1 MLRNVFHNHMYFSEP
16 VARRVLRGCVWLVLG
31 LALLYPVSFVSAEDA
46 PSRGLQTFISAL
58 ENRAKQYGWNDLQLR
73 EIRWEYYR
81 TSQRGNPLMFAVF
94 GNGDRCVLFFGG
106 VHGDELPAVYL
117 TLRLAQYVQD
127 HPDLFKNHCIVIAP
141 LVNPDGFLASPP
153 TRVNASGV
161 DLNRNLPTNDWK
173 AQAIR
178 QWGNKG
184 RNPRY
189 FPGKKPA
196 SEQETLFQMALIK
209 RFKPQKI
216 LSVHSPLTFMDY
228 DGPSSDL
235 NSFEKWMAKVSQ
247 EANYPLKK
255 FGYFPGSLGNY
266 AGHERNIFT
275 ITLELPSSSP
285 RYSKNY
291 FDKFQPC
298 LLKFINL
305 PVVGVPP
312 HTKLAGH

>member
-1 MLRNVFHNHMYFSEP
+1 LISLTILS
-16 VARRVLRGCVWLVLG
+16 AASCA
-31 LALLYPVSFVSAEDA
+31 LAYDIQSPLF
-46 PSRGLQTFISAL
+46 QTFISTL
-58 ENRAKQYGWNDLQLR
+58 EDRAKQFGWNDLQLR
-73 EIRWEYYR
+73 KIPWEYYR
-81 TSQRGNPLMFAVF
+81 TSQRGNPLIFAVF
-94 GNGDRCVLFFGG
+94 GNGDHCVLFLGG
-106 VHGDELPAVYL
+106 VHGDEPPAVYL
-117 TLRLAQYVQD
+117 TLRLAQYVKD
-127 HPDLFKNHCIVIAP
+127 NPDLFQHHCIVIAP
-141 LVNPDGFLASPP
+141 LVNPDGFMISPA

-173 AQAIR
+173 AKAIR
-178 QWGNKG
+178 QWEKKG

-216 LSVHSPLTFMDY
+216 LSVHSPLNFMDY

-235 NSFEKWMAKVSQ
+235 NSFEKWMMKVSQ

-275 ITLELPSSSP
+275 ITLELPSSNP
-285 RYSKNY
+285 QYSKNY

-298 LLKFINL
+298 ILKFINL
-305 PVVGVPP
+305 PVLGVPP
-312 HTKLAGH
+312 HTKLAGY